1 MFKELS
7 GKEKLSVQVAR
18 ELEKS
23 ILDKR
28 FLPEQPIPSESRL
41 GQSFGVSRTVI
52 REAIQQLKAQGI
64 VYSIPG
70 SGNYIS
76 RNDTSN
82 LQRCF
87 SLLASLNLDTPLYSE
102 IIQLREL
109 LEVDCIQTVC
119 KSSNEGLVKIL
130 ESHVEK
136 MRNSFGDLERFGRLD
151 HAFHLSIIKI
161 SGNNLFHMILESL
174 YDAFV
179 EISMKVYDSK
189 EMLETLCDEH
199 AAITEAIKKQDSD
212 LASELLLKHIQLS
225 KVNIK
230 GKK

>member
-1 MFKELS
+1 MFKEVS

-41 GQSFGVSRTVI
+41 CQSFGVSRTVV
-52 REAIQQLKAQGI
+52 REAIQQLKSQGI
-64 VYSIPG
+64 IHSIPG

-82 LQRCF
+82 LQRSF

-109 LEVDCIQTVC
+109 LEVDCVKTVC
-119 KSSNEGLVKIL
+119 KSSNEALVKTL
-130 ESHVEK
+130 ESQVEK
-136 MRNSFGDLERFGRLD
+136 MRDSFDDLERFGRLD
-151 HAFHLSIIKI
+151 HTFHLNIIKA
-161 SGNNLFHMILESL
+161 SGNNLFYRILESL

-179 EISMKVYDSK
+179 EISIKIYSSK
-189 EMLETLCDEH
+189 EMLETLCNEH
-199 AAITEAIKKQDSD
+199 SAITEAIKNQDSD
-212 LASELLLKHIQLS
+212 LASELLHNHIHLS

-230 GKK
+230 GNK